1 MKKKRI
7 FAMLLVVLMTLP
19 VLSGCGTSKG
29 ITIGSK
35 QFTESILLGEMYAQ
49 LIEAKTDIP
58 VTRKLNLG
66 GVSVCMPAMEKGE
79 IDMYFEYTGTAYNE
93 ILDHEFKQGTT
104 PEEVLKVC
112 QEEMDRDHG
121 ITMFDPLGL
130 NNTYDVAIRS
140 DRAAELGVSKISDL
154 TTIAGDLNFGC
165 GHSFYSRTHDGYS
178 GMVETYGLNFKDTK
192 LMDTSL
198 LYESIETGALD
209 VIIVF
214 GTDSLLKKYDMIL
227 LEDDKAF
234 FPPYHGAPMCRNE
247 ALAKYPELSDVLNS
261 LAGKIDSNT
270 MQDLNYQVD
279 VENRTVEDV
288 AKEFLTSQGFISL
301 NDSDNT
307 KSYTSQEVLD
317 IAFKDAGI
325 TANGVSEIE
334 TEQKTEDNVEVYE
347 VEFDYDGYE
356 YDYVINAQTG
366 EIYSKSIEKDG
377 ENVHTEPS
385 PSQ

>member
-1 MKKKRI
+1 MKKKNI
-7 FAMLLVVLMTLP
+7 VALLLMAVLVLSM
-19 VLSGCGTSKG
+19 LSGCGASNG

-93 ILDHEFKQGTT
+93 ILDHTFQQGTT

-112 QEEMDRDHG
+112 QEEMDREHE

-130 NNTYDVAIRS
+130 NNTYDVAIRA
-140 DRAAELGVSKISDL
+140 DRARELGVSKISDL
-154 TTIAGDLNFGC
+154 SAIAGDLNFGC

-247 ALAKYPELSDVLNS
+247 TLIKYPELSEILNS
-261 LAGKIDSNT
+261 LAGEIDNDT
-270 MQDLNYQVD
+270 MQELNYQVD
-279 VENRTVEDV
+279 VENRAVEDV
-288 AKEFLTSQGFISL
+288 AKEFLTSRGFIPG
-301 NDSDNT
+301 NDGDKT
-307 KSYTSQEVLD
+307 ILYTEPEVLD
-317 IAFKDAGI
+317 IALKDAGI
-325 TANGVSEIE
+325 QSNEASQVEVE
-334 TEQKTEDNVEVYE
+334 LKTQGSARVYE
-347 VEFDYDGYE
+347 VEFNHGGNE
-356 YDYVINAQTG
+356 YDYVIHAETG
-366 EIYSKSIEKDG
+366 EILSKSCEKEG
-377 ENVHTEPS
+377 
-385 PSQ
+385 

>member
-1 MKKKRI
+1 MKKRNI
-7 FAMLLVVLMTLP
+7 VALLLIALLLLSMLA
-19 VLSGCGTSKG
+19 GCGASKG
-29 ITIGSK
+29 VTIGSK

-93 ILDHEFKQGTT
+93 ILDHTFQQGTT

-112 QEEMDRDHG
+112 QEEMARDHG

-140 DRAAELGVSKISDL
+140 DRARELGVSKISDL
-154 TTIAGDLNFGC
+154 SSIAGNLNFGC
-165 GHSFYSRTHDGYS
+165 GHSFYSRAHDGYS
-178 GMVETYGLNFKDTK
+178 GMVETYNLNFKDTK

-247 ALAKYPELSDVLNS
+247 TLTKYPELSDVLNS
-261 LAGKIDSNT
+261 LAGKIDSDT
-270 MQDLNYQVD
+270 MQELNYQVD
-279 VENRTVEDV
+279 VENRSVEDV
-288 AKEFLTSQGFISL
+288 AKEFLTSRGFIAPD
-301 NDSDNT
+301 NDDNA
-307 KSYTSQEVLD
+307 KLYTEQVVLD
-317 IAFKDAGI
+317 IALKDAGI
-325 TANGVSEIE
+325 YSSEASEIE
-334 TEQKTEDNVEVYE
+334 VELKTQNSVKVYE
-347 VEFDYDGYE
+347 VEFNFEEFE
-356 YDYVINAQTG
+356 YDYVIHAETG
-366 EIYSKSIEKDG
+366 EIISKTCEKEG
-377 ENVHTEPS
+377 QN
-385 PSQ
+385 